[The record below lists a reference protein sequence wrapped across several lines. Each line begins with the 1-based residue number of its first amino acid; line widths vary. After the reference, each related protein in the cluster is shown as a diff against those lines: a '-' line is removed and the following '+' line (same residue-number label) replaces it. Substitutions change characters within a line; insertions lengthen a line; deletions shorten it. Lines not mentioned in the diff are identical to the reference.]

1 MEYSTWQHFPEYSA
15 EHTDWRNTPGYSPI
29 SPSSDYDDRS
39 PPIVY
44 ETTSPLPFKRKQARS
59 AKRIAYKNPIEID
72 RKQCNSDRLKGILA
86 KWLLSDSMKFRRA
99 LQIELAHNFDTYLI
113 VCTQQSIQFSTTMP
127 SFCVQSNQHL
137 TCYAFTL

>member
-1 MEYSTWQHFPEYSA
+1 MVEAQENLQTTAARQAAKIELQ
-15 EHTDWRNTPGYSPI
+15 EHIIERLLVTVASQAKTI
-29 SPSSDYDDRS
+29 SQLTELTEKL
-39 PPIVY
+39 I
-44 ETTSPLPFKRKQARS
+44 KKQR
-59 AKRIAYKNPIEID
+59 E
-72 RKQCNSDRLKGILA
+72 Q
-86 KWLLSDSMKFRRA
+86 WLLSDSMKFRRA